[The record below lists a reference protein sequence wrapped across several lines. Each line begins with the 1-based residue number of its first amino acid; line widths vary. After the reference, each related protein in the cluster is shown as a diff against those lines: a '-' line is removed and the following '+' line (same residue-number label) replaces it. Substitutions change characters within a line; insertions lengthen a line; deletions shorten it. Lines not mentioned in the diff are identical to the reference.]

1 LDIAL
6 ESKNPGFYS
15 THLFQKKIQIL
26 EDNMNKFGSLFIGV
40 FLVALGVLSL
50 AGNLLLS
57 TGAFVL
63 TGAFQLWPVIVIG
76 IGMLFVMPPFFFR
89 GSRGLAGLFIP
100 GIPVLTTG
108 LILLACSL
116 SGNYGLWTVLW
127 PLEVIAVGVGFLMAA
142 FWMDV
147 IWLLIPAL
155 LIGML
160 GLALQF
166 TALTGLWSAW
176 AVLWVVLPLSLG
188 MAFIII
194 GLKRHET
201 VLSMVGA
208 GFCAFAGVAFA
219 GISAFTTF
227 NFWLLKFAAPL
238 FVIGMGLVILALG
251 FSKPKNQ
258 PEVNAEPQNAELQN
272 S

>member
-1 LDIAL
+1 M
-6 ESKNPGFYS
+6 
-15 THLFQKKIQIL
+15 HLFSRKIQIL
-26 EDNMNKFGSLFIGV
+26 EDNMNKISSLFIGI
-40 FLVALGVLSL
+40 FLVALGILSL

-57 TGAFVL
+57 TGAFAL

-116 SGNYGLWTVLW
+116 SGNYGLWAVLW
-127 PLEVIAVGVGFLMAA
+127 PLEVVAVGVGFLMAA
-142 FWMDV
+142 FWMDI
-147 IWLLIPAL
+147 IWLMIPAL
-155 LIGML
+155 MIGML

-166 TALTGLWSAW
+166 TALTGLWSLW
-176 AVLWVVLPLSLG
+176 AILWLVLPLALG

-194 GLKRHET
+194 GLKLHET
-201 VLSMVGA
+201 VLSVVGA

-219 GISAFTTF
+219 GISAFTSF
-227 NFWLLKFAAPL
+227 NFLLLKFAAPL
-238 FVIGMGLVILALG
+238 FVIGMGVVILALG
-251 FSKPKNQ
+251 YSNSKTKEQ
-258 PEVNAEPQNAELQN
+258 PEVTTEPQNAELQN